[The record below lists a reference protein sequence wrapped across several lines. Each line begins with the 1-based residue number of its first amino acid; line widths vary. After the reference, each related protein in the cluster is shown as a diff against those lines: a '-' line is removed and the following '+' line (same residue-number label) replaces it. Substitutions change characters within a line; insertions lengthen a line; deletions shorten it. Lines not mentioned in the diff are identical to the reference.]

1 MFKVIYLVYKDEAA
15 DEIEWLKEQKIFPAL
30 ADAWDWKKEL
40 PMVRIG
46 VIVDEGALLTLK
58 LRTNKIEHQEKYR
71 QRK

>member
-1 MFKVIYLVYKDEAA
+1 MFKITYLVYKDEAD
-15 DEIEWLKEQKIFPAL
+15 DEIEWLKDQKIFPAL
-30 ADAWDWKKEL
+30 QDAWDWKKEL

-58 LRTNKIEHQEKYR
+58 LRTSRIEHQEKYR